1 MDFPAPTFDKIIPI
15 GGISVKTQKK
25 SLELPEKWNKILGLR
40 KKNILVSFGSNA
52 RSADM
57 PEHFKWVF
65 LKLEKLFESINFRQ
79 NVLKVAE
86 SMPDVTFIWK
96 YENEK
101 DTLADHLDNVYLGD
115 WLPQNELL
123 GE

>member
-57 PEHFKWVF
+57 PEHFK
-65 LKLEKLFESINFRQ
+65 
-79 NVLKVAE
+79 
-86 SMPDVTFIWK
+86 
-96 YENEK
+96 
-101 DTLADHLDNVYLGD
+101 
-115 WLPQNELL
+115 
-123 GE
+123 